1 MSDIITGTP
10 ADLTYGHLLVQE
22 AWLAVWVVTSAA
34 LAFIIGWIGL
44 SLITQEPLG
53 ARQAGWRELI
63 PRLVLG
69 VVAAAASLW
78 WCALVIDVAHAVS
91 GFIAVTLNVT
101 PSDLLRAPVE
111 TLLTAV
117 EGGSVGLA
125 LLLALIYLIYAF
137 FCLYLLIQMVLRLAL
152 IDLLLVLAPA
162 AMGLWILPH
171 SSGWSRHW
179 LRLFVTTVFQ
189 QAVQLIALALGIGFL
204 SELAPI
210 GVFEPVRDL
219 IWKLLMSL
227 AFIYLATR
235 VPSMLG
241 NSSPFDAWLQTL
253 WFGLSLPATMVR
265 SIASV
270 AAIGAGG
277 GAAAGKAL
285 SSGGTGGSSGVGGAT
300 RSAAELSTPQ
310 GGSEP
315 SGRGPR
321 SQNE

>member
-91 GFIAVTLNVT
+91 GFIAVTLSVT
-101 PSDLLRAPVE
+101 PSHLLRAPVE

-137 FCLYLLIQMVLRLAL
+137 FCLYLLVQMVLRLAL

-210 GVFEPVRDL
+210 GVFEPTRDL

-265 SIASV
+265 SVASV

-277 GAAAGKAL
+277 AVAGKAL
-285 SSGGTGGSSGVGGAT
+285 SSGGTSGSSGVGGAT

-310 GGSEP
+310 GGTEP

>member
-10 ADLTYGHLLVQE
+10 ADLTYGHWLVQE
-22 AWLAVWVVTSAA
+22 AWLAVWIVTSAA

-44 SLITQEPLG
+44 SLVTQEPLG
-53 ARQAGWRELI
+53 AHQAGWRELI
-63 PRLVLG
+63 PRLILG

-78 WCALVIDVAHAVS
+78 WCALVIEVAHHVS
-91 GFIAVTLNVT
+91 GFIAAALEVT
-101 PSDLLRAPVE
+101 PSDLLRAPLE

-125 LLLALIYLIYAF
+125 LLLALIYLIYGF
-137 FCLYLLIQMVLRLAL
+137 FCLYLLLQMVLRLAL
-152 IDLLLVLAPA
+152 IDVLLALAPA

-179 LRLFVTTVFQ
+179 LRLFTTTVFQ

-204 SELAPI
+204 GELATI
-210 GVFEPVRDL
+210 SVFEPARDL
-219 IWKLLMSL
+219 IWKLLMSV

-241 NSSPFDAWLQTL
+241 NSSPFDAWLSTL
-253 WFGLSLPATMVR
+253 YFAFSLPAATAR
-265 SIASV
+265 SISSIASV
-270 AAIGAGG
+270 GAGS
-277 GAAAGKAL
+277 AAGSAGASQAG
-285 SSGGTGGSSGVGGAT
+285 SSTSGVGGAT

-310 GGSEP
+310 GGGEQA
-315 SGRGPR
+315 GRGPR
-321 SQNE
+321 SKHE

>member
-78 WCALVIDVAHAVS
+78 WCALVIEVAHAVS
-91 GFIAVTLNVT
+91 GFIAVTLDVT

-137 FCLYLLIQMVLRLAL
+137 FCLYLLVQMVLRLAL

-265 SIASV
+265 SVASV

-277 GAAAGKAL
+277 GAAASKAL

-310 GGSEP
+310 GGAEP

>member
-137 FCLYLLIQMVLRLAL
+137 FCIYLLVQMVLRLAL

-210 GVFEPVRDL
+210 GVFEPTRDL

-253 WFGLSLPATMVR
+253 WFGLSLPATMIR
-265 SIASV
+265 SVASV
-270 AAIGAGG
+270 AAIGGG
-277 GAAAGKAL
+277 GAAAGKTL
-285 SSGGTGGSSGVGGAT
+285 SSGGTAGTSGVGGAT

-310 GGSEP
+310 GGAEP